1 MHRSASASQVARGR
15 LAPDGL
21 CGLFSASA
29 RVRGVMRAA
38 TSSACTRKPFSER
51 TGTGITV
58 APQAPNTAS

>member
-1 MHRSASASQVARGR
+1 MHSSARASQVARGR

-21 CGLFSASA
+21 CGLFSAIA
-29 RVRGVMRAA
+29 RVRGVISAA

-51 TGTGITV
+51 TGTGTTR